1 MDTSILLLMDG
12 RQGMWKLK
20 RSGSKQKKEKHI
32 EEYALEF
39 ADKPMYLE
47 RVSEDISGESE
58 LQSAHQ
64 NPDTQN
70 QSSASKLS

>member
-1 MDTSILLLMDG
+1 
-12 RQGMWKLK
+12 MWKIK
-20 RSGSKQKKEKHI
+20 RSGSRRKKGKVT
-32 EEYALEF
+32 EEYVLEF

-58 LQSAHQ
+58 PQSAHQ

-70 QSSASKLS
+70 QFSASKLS

>member
-1 MDTSILLLMDG
+1 
-12 RQGMWKLK
+12 MWKVK
-20 RSGSKQKKEKHI
+20 RSSSRRKKGKHI

-39 ADKPMYLE
+39 ADKPIYLE

-58 LQSAHQ
+58 PQSAHQ

-70 QSSASKLS
+70 QFSASKLS

>member
-1 MDTSILLLMDG
+1 
-12 RQGMWKLK
+12 MWKVK
-20 RSGSKQKKEKHI
+20 RSSSRQKKGKHT

-58 LQSAHQ
+58 PQSAHQ
-64 NPDTQN
+64 NLDTQN
-70 QSSASKLS
+70 QSLVSKLS

>member
-1 MDTSILLLMDG
+1 
-12 RQGMWKLK
+12 MWKVK
-20 RSGSKQKKEKHI
+20 RSGSKQKKGKHI

-58 LQSAHQ
+58 PQSAHQ
-64 NPDTQN
+64 NLDTQN
-70 QSSASKLS
+70 QSLASKLS